1 MSINELPP
9 APTTTI
15 TVVDITQTTSES
27 GGEDSDAE
35 AAKYFDDY
43 APVTGPRIKRKA
55 TLLPPWRIQTS
66 PPAME

>member
-1 MSINELPP
+1 MTIYELPP
-9 APTTTI
+9 APTT

-55 TLLPPWRIQTS
+55 TWLPLSRIPTS